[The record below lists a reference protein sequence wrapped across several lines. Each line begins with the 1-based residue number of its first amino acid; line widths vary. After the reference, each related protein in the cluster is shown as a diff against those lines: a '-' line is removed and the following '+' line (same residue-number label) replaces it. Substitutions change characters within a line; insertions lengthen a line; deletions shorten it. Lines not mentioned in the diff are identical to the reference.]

1 MLSFHGTLCKLGMS
15 NNQKK
20 IMNLQ
25 SCFISRVRV
34 RPPAWR
40 HFVHCHRRERFVP
53 FIPPCNSFTNSACPR
68 PQTQTFTNG
77 WRTTST
83 PTPCSN
89 TSPPKLYRTTRF
101 SKQRVQRQRKDK
113 KWREIKA
120 TSGWLVSRGKRIPRR
135 IRISREFEGFFFQV
149 EGFWFSSVSL
159 HISIVFYEQRN
170 QGTSPASH
178 HQNRHHSKGL
188 LLFLYRCLSGFH
200 YSLSHPVHSYS
211 YIITHPVT
219 LSAKLREKKQCHT
232 PDHLM
237 YIHPFPPFSP
247 SYTRPHLHQ

>member
-1 MLSFHGTLCKLGMS
+1 MNLGPVARKDIFPFPRSSFQEPQAQGQNHHVCCLSTELFASWVMS

-20 IMNLQ
+20 KKMNLQ
-25 SCFISRVRV
+25 SSFISRVRV

-53 FIPPCNSFTNSACPR
+53 LFSLEIHLLTHPLSLSG
-68 PQTQTFTNG
+68 PQKQTFTNG

-83 PTPCSN
+83 PTPSSN

-135 IRISREFEGFFFQV
+135 IRNIEGIRGFFFFFQV
-149 EGFWFSSVSL
+149 EGFWFSSVS
-159 HISIVFYEQRN
+159 
-170 QGTSPASH
+170 
-178 HQNRHHSKGL
+178 
-188 LLFLYRCLSGFH
+188 
-200 YSLSHPVHSYS
+200 
-211 YIITHPVT
+211 
-219 LSAKLREKKQCHT
+219 
-232 PDHLM
+232 
-237 YIHPFPPFSP
+237 
-247 SYTRPHLHQ
+247 